1 MSTLST
7 ETAPGLDEARR
18 HLCLALDM
26 DDEDDAVALAGEL
39 RPWFAVVKVGYQLL
53 LAAGPA
59 VISRLGDAG
68 FDVFADLKLHDI
80 PNTVEKGARAVGRW
94 GVSHLT
100 VHTAGGPDV
109 LSAAVA
115 GLASTA
121 PDAVALGVTV
131 LTSDA
136 HAPPD
141 LVAARADAA
150 RRAGCG
156 GVVCAVTDLPSVG
169 GMRAVTP
176 GIRLAGSGA
185 DDQAR
190 VSTPGAAIAAGADLL
205 VVGRTV
211 SGAAD
216 RRAAAA
222 AVATEVAQALG

>member
-1 MSTLST
+1 M
-7 ETAPGLDEARR
+7 APELEKARP
-18 HLCLALDM
+18 HLCLALDV
-26 DDEDDAVALAGEL
+26 DSADDAVALADEL

-53 LAAGPA
+53 LAAGPG
-59 VISRLGDAG
+59 VIGRLAEDG

-80 PNTVEKGARAVGRW
+80 PNTVEQGARAAGRW
-94 GVSHLT
+94 GVSYLT

-109 LSAAVA
+109 LAAAVA

-121 PDAVALGVTV
+121 PAAVALGVTV

-136 HAPPD
+136 HAPPE
-141 LVAARADAA
+141 LVAARAEAA
-150 RRAGCG
+150 RQAGCG
-156 GVVCAVTDLPSVG
+156 GVVCAVSDLAAVG

-176 GIRLAGSGA
+176 GIRLAGADA

-211 SGAAD
+211 SAAQD
-216 RRAAAA
+216 RQSAAAT
-222 AVATEVAQALG
+222 VATEVAQALG

>member
-1 MSTLST
+1 MSAGST
-7 ETAPGLDEARR
+7 AGLGEARQ
-18 HLCLALDM
+18 HLCLALDT
-26 DDEDDAVALAGEL
+26 DGEDDAVALAAEL
-39 RPWFAVVKVGYQLL
+39 QPWFAVVKVGYQLL
-53 LAAGPA
+53 LSAGPG
-59 VISRLGDAG
+59 VIVRLADAG

-80 PNTVEKGARAVGRW
+80 PNTVENGARAAGRW
-94 GVSHLT
+94 GVRYLT

-121 PDAVALGVTV
+121 SDAVALGVTV

-136 HAPPD
+136 HAPPE

-150 RRAGCG
+150 RQAGCG
-156 GVVCAVTDLPSVG
+156 GVVCAVTDLPAVG

-176 GIRLAGSGA
+176 GIRLAGGCA

-190 VSTPGAAIAAGADLL
+190 ISTPGAAIAGGADLL

-211 SGAAD
+211 SGAQD
-216 RRAAAA
+216 RRGAAE